1 MHARTVLTGVAA
13 LALVLTGCS
22 VPYLPSDP
30 AAAPDDA
37 DQTACL
43 TAGAWTLDLI
53 RYAEDVATA
62 DSLGSAP
69 ILDATASGSLSI
81 RFTDDFLFAGASS
94 AFTTERRYEND
105 GETVVARWTRDD
117 QVSGEW
123 DWFDNETLVF
133 SRVVYLSESSSN
145 EAIVDNQTTVSF
157 FPEPPRFFLS
167 DGGPWTVACTAGEL
181 VLDSDSVIAW
191 HFVRG

>member
-1 MHARTVLTGVAA
+1 MRSLGAVGA
-13 LALVLTGCS
+13 LLIVLTGC
-22 VPYLPSDP
+22 
-30 AAAPDDA
+30 AAPAVPGDPVPPADDA

-43 TAGAWTLDLI
+43 TAGSWTLDLI

-62 DSLGSAP
+62 DSLASAP
-69 ILDATASGSLSI
+69 IQDATASGSLSI
-81 RFTDDFLFAGASS
+81 RFTEDFLFAGGAT

-117 QVSGEW
+117 EVSGEW

-133 SRVVYLSESSSN
+133 SRVVYLAESSSN
-145 EAIVDNQTTVSF
+145 EAIVNDQATVNF

-167 DGGPWTVACTAGEL
+167 DGGAWTVACTPSEL
-181 VLDSDSVIAW
+181 VLDSGAVIPW